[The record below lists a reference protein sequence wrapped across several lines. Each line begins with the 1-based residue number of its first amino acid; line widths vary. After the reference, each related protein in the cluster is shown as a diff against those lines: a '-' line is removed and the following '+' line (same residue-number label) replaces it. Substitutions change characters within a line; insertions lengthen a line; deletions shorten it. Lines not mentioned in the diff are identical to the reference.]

1 MGIIDKEIY
10 VMGGD
15 LGGLLL
21 RMHWY
26 YIDFEILADFLY
38 WTSVGFGVLREDS
51 QRTTSPSMGLEWV
64 EVGFLGF

>member
-26 YIDFEILADFLY
+26 YIDIEILADFFILDFGWFWGFEGGFSENY
-38 WTSVGFGVLREDS
+38 LSLNGFGV
-51 QRTTSPSMGLEWV
+51 G
-64 EVGFLGF
+64 

>member
-26 YIDFEILADFLY
+26 YIDFEILADFFIKLD
-38 WTSVGFGVLREDS
+38 FG
-51 QRTTSPSMGLEWV
+51 
-64 EVGFLGF
+64 